1 MKNVDPTSGL
11 MVFADDWG
19 RHPSSCQHLV
29 RHLQD
34 QFKILWI
41 NTIGTRK
48 PRVNALTARRVVE
61 KLRNWS
67 KGLQQVSDRFWVCD
81 LPMLP
86 AAGGRIGQS
95 LNHRWTS
102 HRLNSLL
109 SKAGIS
115 RPVVFTTLPYVH
127 GMVGNIARRGMV
139 YYCTDDFSH
148 WPDAD
153 RDALV
158 AADREISAQAD
169 LVLPVSQSLYE
180 RYRNC
185 RRCEFFPHG
194 VDFEHFAAASS
205 LENDMPESLR
215 RLPQPRIG
223 FFGLI
228 YEKLNFELLSAV
240 SRRYPTGSVV
250 MIGPVDYCD
259 NAFRGLPNV
268 HLMGRQP
275 YSDLP
280 RWIAGLDALMLPY
293 VDDPMI
299 RQSGPLKLRE
309 CLASGKP
316 TVSVAVPEVRR
327 LEPHVRV
334 AENIEGFLSQIDQ
347 ALAETLD
354 SPARLSRQNA
364 VRDDSWAKRARHF
377 EDLIATL

>member
-1 MKNVDPTSGL
+1 

-29 RHLQD
+29 RHLKEQSSV
-34 QFKILWI
+34 LWI

-48 PRVNALTARRVVE
+48 PRVNKFTIRRVVE

-67 KGLQQVSDRFWVCD
+67 KGLERVSDSFWVCD

-86 AAGGRIGQS
+86 GLGGRIGQS
-95 LNHRWTS
+95 LNRKWIS
-102 HRLNSLL
+102 HRLQSLL
-109 SKAGIS
+109 STVGMPEPI
-115 RPVVFTTLPYVH
+115 VLTTLPYVH
-127 GMVGNIARRGMV
+127 QMVRSISRRGMV

-158 AADREISAQAD
+158 AADREISDQAD
-169 LVLPVSQSLYE
+169 LVLPVSQALYE
-180 RYRNC
+180 RYRHC

-194 VDFEHFAAASS
+194 VDFEHFAAATS
-205 LENDMPESLR
+205 LENHVPKVLVD
-215 RLPQPRIG
+215 LPRPRIG

-228 YEKLNFELLSAV
+228 YEKLDFELLTAV
-240 SRRYPTGSVV
+240 SRQYASGSVV

-259 NAFRGLPNV
+259 SSFRDLPNV

-275 YSDLP
+275 YADLP
-280 RWIAGLDALMLPY
+280 RWIAGLDVLMLPY

-334 AENIEGFLSQIDQ
+334 ADTIEGFLAEIQRS
-347 ALAETLD
+347 LAEPPI
-354 SPARLSRQNA
+354 SPTTQARQDA
-364 VRDDSWAKRARHF
+364 VRNDSWAKRARQF

>member
-1 MKNVDPTSGL
+1 VKELEPTTSL

-34 QFKILWI
+34 QFKVLWI

-48 PRVNALTARRVVE
+48 PRVTALTARRVVE

-67 KGLQQVSDRFWVCD
+67 KGLQQISDRFWVCD

-86 AAGGRIGQS
+86 AAGGRIGQA
-95 LNHRWTS
+95 LNQKWIS
-102 HRLNSLL
+102 HRLQSLL
-109 SKAGIS
+109 AKAEIS

-127 GMVGNIARRGMV
+127 GMVRNITRRGMV

-194 VDFEHFAAASS
+194 VDFEHFAAAAS
-205 LENDMPESLR
+205 LENDMPESLH
-215 RLPQPRIG
+215 RLPRPRIG

-228 YEKLNFELLSAV
+228 YEKLDFELLSAV
-240 SRRYPTGSVV
+240 SRRYPSGSVV

-259 NAFRGLPNV
+259 NAFRALPNV
-268 HLMGRQP
+268 QLMGRQP

-334 AENIEGFLSQIDQ
+334 AEDIDGFLNQIDQ
-347 ALAETLD
+347 ALAEATD
-354 SPARLSRQNA
+354 SPAKLLRQNA

-377 EDLIATL
+377 ENLIATL